1 MPQNF
6 LCPQRDQ
13 PLLLPVDMREWLPED
28 DLVFIVL
35 DAVAALDL
43 GEFRRRYRADGHGR
57 AAFDP
62 EMMVALLLYGYCQG
76 ERSSRVI
83 ENRSVRDVGYRVITG
98 GLHPDHATIA
108 RFRVRHQ
115 TALGGLF
122 SQVLRLL
129 AAEGMVSLG
138 VLSLDGT
145 KLAGNA
151 AQKANKTLPQIEKV
165 LAEAAAADAADDAVE
180 GGKPQPATPRA
191 LARRAERRERLA
203 RARDRL
209 AAEDQARRDAQRA
222 KQEAWDAAAAAGKR
236 RSGRRPGDEPRA
248 NRAGTEP
255 RANTT
260 DPDVRVMR
268 NQKGYVAGYN
278 GQAVVTA
285 DQVIV
290 GAMLSQ
296 HPVDRTLLHPLLDT
310 CRQQLTRAGIRPKLR
325 TILADSG
332 YASEDNFA
340 RADQDKLRLLAPLA
354 KDPGRPGGRPA
365 KRTRHLDQYPA
376 TARAI
381 RRLRHPRGRKD
392 YKLRARTVEP
402 VFGQLKTCQ
411 RLPVMSRRGLA
422 ACESEWLLACTAHN
436 VRKLHRHRL
445 QGLTIQGLPPSS
457 QDLRSPKNQATHP
470 VHSKILNLSLDGV
483 LSDRLKYADSSARV
497 DAAPLISRCLSDRAG
512 CAR

>member
-13 PLLLPVDMREWLPED
+13 PMLMPVDMREWLPED
-28 DLVFIVL
+28 DLVFVVL
-35 DAVAALDL
+35 DAVATLDL
-43 GEFRRRYRADGHGR
+43 DGFRRRYRAGGHGR

-83 ENRSVRDVGYRVITG
+83 ERRCVRDVAYRVICG

-108 RFRVRHQ
+108 RFRARHE

-138 VLSLDGT
+138 LLSLDGT

-151 AQKANKTLPQIEKV
+151 AQKANRTLPQIEKI
-165 LAEAAAADAADDAVE
+165 LAEAAAADAADDAAE
-180 GGKPQPATPRA
+180 GGNPQPATPRA

-209 AAEDQARRDAQRA
+209 VAEDQARREAQRA

-236 RSGRRPGDEPRA
+236 GGRRPADEPRA

-285 DQVIV
+285 QQVIA
-290 GAMLSQ
+290 GAMLSW
-296 HPVDRTLLHPLLDT
+296 HPVDRTLLHPLLDQ
-310 CRQQLTRAGIRPKLR
+310 CRDQLAAAGIRPVLR
-325 TILADSG
+325 TVLADSG
-332 YASEDNFA
+332 YVSEENFA
-340 RADQDKLRLLAPLA
+340 RADTGKLRLLAPLA
-354 KDPGRPGGRPA
+354 KDPGRPGSRPA
-365 KRTRHLDQYPA
+365 KRARHLDQYPA

-381 RRLRHPRGRKD
+381 RRMRHPRGRED
-392 YKLRARTVEP
+392 CKLRARTVEP

-411 RLPVMSRRGLA
+411 ELTTMSRRGFT
-422 ACESEWLLACTAHN
+422 ACESEWLLACAAHN
-436 VRKLHRHRL
+436 LRKLHRHRL
-445 QGLTIQGLPPSS
+445 EG
-457 QDLRSPKNQATHP
+457 
-470 VHSKILNLSLDGV
+470 
-483 LSDRLKYADSSARV
+483 
-497 DAAPLISRCLSDRAG
+497 
-512 CAR
+512 

>member
-6 LCPQRDQ
+6 LSPQRDQ

-83 ENRSVRDVGYRVITG
+83 EKRCVRDVGYRVIAG
-98 GLHPDHATIA
+98 GLYPDHATIA
-108 RFRVRHQ
+108 RFRARHEE
-115 TALGGLF
+115 ALGGLF

-138 VLSLDGT
+138 LLSLDGT

-151 AQKANKTLPQIEKV
+151 AQKANRTLPQIEKL
-165 LAEAAAADAADDAVE
+165 LAEAAAADAAEDARYGDAAGE
-180 GGKPQPATPRA
+180 PTPRT

-203 RARDRL
+203 AARDRL
-209 AAEDQARRDAQRA
+209 AAEDKARRDAQRA
-222 KQEAWDAAAAAGKR
+222 KRQAWDAAAAAGKPR
-236 RSGRRPGDEPRA
+236 GRRPGDEPRA

-255 RANTT
+255 RANIT

-285 DQVIV
+285 QQVIV
-290 GAMLSQ
+290 GATVSQ
-296 HPVDRTLLHPLLDT
+296 HPVDRTLLHPLLDQ
-310 CRQQLTRAGIRPKLR
+310 CREQLDAAGIRPKLR
-325 TILADSG
+325 TVLADAG
-332 YASEDNFA
+332 YASEENFA

-354 KDPGRPGGRPA
+354 KDPGRPGARPP
-365 KRTRHLDQYPA
+365 KRARHLEEYPA

-381 RRLRHPRGRKD
+381 RRMRDSRGRED

-411 RLPVMSRRGLA
+411 KLTTMSRRGLA

-436 VRKLHRHRL
+436 LRKLHRHRL
-445 QGLTIQGLPPSS
+445 QG
-457 QDLRSPKNQATHP
+457 
-470 VHSKILNLSLDGV
+470 
-483 LSDRLKYADSSARV
+483 
-497 DAAPLISRCLSDRAG
+497 
-512 CAR
+512 